1 MRDIACTH
9 REGARMLTVTEDA
22 RVHLAK
28 VLDNA
33 NASADAAVRF
43 VAEGGAIKPKLD
55 RIRSGDVMFEFAG
68 KTVLALDEQMSLTL
82 DNHVLDVD
90 DDSNGAR
97 LILLQC

>member
-1 MRDIACTH
+1 
-9 REGARMLTVTEDA
+9 MLTVTEDA

-33 NASADAAVRF
+33 DVPADAAVRF
-43 VAEGGAIKPKLD
+43 VVEDDKIKPKLD

-82 DNHVLDVD
+82 DDHILDVE